1 MRNFGQDLRYA
12 LRLLAHAPGFTAVA
26 AIVLALGIGANS
38 AIFSVVDAALLRPL
52 PFQQPAQLAMLWEHP
67 PGYAYNRVSPMNFQ
81 DWHDQNTVFSS
92 MAAVSGG
99 PKTLKTPT
107 GAEQIAGQSVTL
119 EFFNLLGIQPVAGR
133 TFNDQD
139 ERTRADVVV
148 ISERMWRTRFGADPK
163 LIGGTLELDGKPFL
177 VAGVVPAGF
186 QILYDS
192 DLWSLYIVKRSPE
205 QRRMH
210 YLQVLGKLK
219 PGVSIEQSRAAM
231 APIAEHIAR
240 IAPGT
245 NKGWCITV
253 EPLRDAM
260 VGRELRVTSLVMAG
274 VVGFVLLM
282 ACANVANLVLARGAA
297 RAREMAVRASLGAGT
312 YRLVRQL
319 LTESVLLAL
328 LGGAAGLGLAWAM
341 IRVAPAIIPDGTLP
355 TGLTLALDARVAAFA
370 AIVSLAT
377 GILFGLAPAWQVART
392 SLAESLRG
400 GGRSATSGSSRL
412 LGGLAMV
419 EIAIAVMVVA
429 GAGLFLRTL
438 ERLGQVDPGFH
449 AENVLTMHM
458 ILPISRY
465 PNPDRTLAFYQ
476 AAQDDIENLPG
487 VRAASF
493 GGSLPLS
500 GWDIGQGFQ
509 VVGAPV
515 TDASNTPSAHY
526 QIVGARYF
534 ETLGIPLQA
543 GRAFNDRDSSGGAQ
557 VAIVNQEFARRY
569 LKDRPAL
576 GTHVRVQAMDPS
588 GPKPVDREIVG
599 VVGQVRVDGLGETEN
614 AVEIYVPITQN
625 PWYGASLSVR
635 TTADPLA
642 MTAAVKAAIGKT
654 DKDLAV
660 TRVITMDRIAYQ
672 SSARPRFRAQLLAGF
687 AALALVLAAVGVF
700 GVLAFAVTQRTR
712 EFGIRMALGAQVAD
726 VLRIVLSRGLKIAAG
741 GVAVGLAG
749 AAALARSMSALLYGV
764 RPVDPVAFLA
774 AAAVLA
780 LVALTAAS
788 VPALR
793 AARVDPAIALRE
805 E

>member
-1 MRNFGQDLRYA
+1 MLSWDFRYA
-12 LRLLAHAPGFTAVA
+12 LRLLANAPGFTAVA
-26 AIVLALGIGANS
+26 ATVLALGIGANA

-52 PFQQPAQLAMLWEHP
+52 PFHQPEQLAMLWEHP
-67 PGYAYNRVSPMNFQ
+67 PGYAYNRVSPMNYQ

-99 PKTLKTPT
+99 SKTLQTPT
-107 GAEQIAGQSVTL
+107 GAEQIPGQSVTL
-119 EFFNLLGIQPVAGR
+119 EFFNVLGIQPVAGR
-133 TFNDQD
+133 SFTPED
-139 ERTRADVVV
+139 ERTRADVVM
-148 ISERMWRTRFGADPK
+148 IGERLWRNRFGADPK
-163 LIGGTLELDGKPFL
+163 LIGGALILDGTPFL

-186 QILYDS
+186 QILYES
-192 DLWSLYIVKRSPE
+192 DLWSLYVVKRTPE

-219 PGVSIEQSRAAM
+219 PGVSIQQSQAAM
-231 APIAEHIAR
+231 DPIAEHIAE

-245 NKGWCITV
+245 NKGWGITV

-260 VGRELRVTSLVMAG
+260 VGRELRVTTLVMAG

-282 ACANVANLVLARGAA
+282 ACANVANLMLAHGAG

-312 YRLVRQL
+312 ARLVRQL
-319 LTESVLLAL
+319 LTESMLLAL
-328 LGGAAGLGLAWAM
+328 LGGAAGLALAWA
-341 IRVAPAIIPDGTLP
+341 IVQVAPALIPEDTLP
-355 TGLTLALDARVAAFA
+355 TGLSLALDARVAAFSA
-370 AIVSLAT
+370 LISLGT
-377 GILFGLAPAWQVART
+377 GILFGLAPAWKLART
-392 SLAESLRG
+392 SLAEALRG
-400 GGRSATSGSSRL
+400 GGRSSTSGSSRL
-412 LGGLAMV
+412 LGGLAML

-449 AENVLTMHM
+449 ADNVLTMRM
-458 ILPISRY
+458 ILPITRY
-465 PNPDRTLAFYQ
+465 PDPDRALAFYQ
-476 AAQDDIENLPG
+476 AAQRDIEGLPS

-515 TDASNTPSAHY
+515 TDASNTPAAHY

-534 ETLGIPLQA
+534 ETLGIPLRA
-543 GRAFNDRDSSGGAQ
+543 GRAFNDRDSRAAPP
-557 VAIVNQEFARRY
+557 VAIVNREFVRRH
-569 LKDRPAL
+569 LDGRPAL
-576 GTHVRVQAMDPS
+576 GRHVQVQAMDPS
-588 GPKPVDREIVG
+588 GPRMVDREIVG
-599 VVGQVRVDGLGETEN
+599 VVEQVKVDGLAEAEN

-625 PWYGASLSVR
+625 PWFGASLSVR
-635 TTADPLA
+635 TAADPLA
-642 MTAAVKAAIGKT
+642 MTAAVKAAIAKT

-660 TRVITMDRIAYQ
+660 TRVVTMDQIAWR
-672 SSARPRFRAQLLAGF
+672 SAARPRFRARLLAAF
-687 AALALVLAAVGVF
+687 AGLALVLAAVGVF

-741 GVAVGLAG
+741 GVVVGLAG
-749 AAALARSMSALLYGV
+749 AAALARSMAALLYGV
-764 RPVDPVAFLA
+764 RPVDPLAFLA
-774 AAAVLA
+774 AAAVLGA
-780 LVALTAAS
+780 VALAAAA